1 MVAIQAK
8 FLFQCLFFLRNVF
21 TFLLQL
27 GFFLWKSFQVDAV
40 WSNFKVCNKISS
52 SSSLKSKLIFFER
65 EEQKKPQPTL
75 SFLMLEKNWSTCNV
89 TCSIEL
95 SFCPLSLSSSYLRI
109 SFELPPYII
118 IISSSSYIE
127 YHLHSERPK
136 SSCNQKGAWRYK
148 VPSLGLTC
156 LIHYYKC
163 NY

>member
-1 MVAIQAK
+1 MVAIQTK
-8 FLFQCLFFLRNVF
+8 FLFQSLFFLWKVF

-27 GFFLWKSFQVDAV
+27 GFFLWKSFQVDAI

-52 SSSLKSKLIFFER
+52 SSSLKSKLIFLR
-65 EEQKKPQPTL
+65 EKSKKTSTNTFL
-75 SFLMLEKNWSTCNV
+75 SYAWKNWSTCNV

-95 SFCPLSLSSSYLRI
+95 SFCPLSSSYLRI

-148 VPSLGLTC
+148 VP
-156 LIHYYKC
+156 
-163 NY
+163 